1 MSQTVLLR
9 PTATGRGGTMTTRP
23 PKPPRRLL
31 CVGIRVGKNW
41 AVRIDMKCVLM
52 QQQKREAW

>member
-1 MSQTVLLR
+1 
-9 PTATGRGGTMTTRP
+9 MTTRP

-41 AVRIDMKCVLM
+41 TVRIDMKCVLM